1 MNKKNISLFTA
12 VALALIT
19 VFTGCSKDDGPIPK
33 RVSVSYV
40 PVINAAVD
48 AGTSATITLAN
59 QAAFQGKFTVSLYF
73 PGTQPPT
80 KMDIV
85 VRKNGSNANVRLY
98 KADVTTLPASFTVT
112 AAEIVTLFGGAAL
125 ALNDTY
131 DFGPD
136 IYVGTTKYELFPAV
150 GTGNGAGI
158 VNMPLYSQQA
168 RFTVR

>member
-12 VALALIT
+12 VAFALIT

-33 RVSVSYV
+33 RASVSYV
-40 PVINAAVD
+40 PVITAAVD
-48 AGTSATITLAN
+48 AGTSANITLSN

-73 PGTQPPT
+73 PGSQPPT

-85 VRKNGSNANVRLY
+85 VRKNGSNTNVRLY

-112 AAEIVTLFGGAAL
+112 AAEIVTLFGAPL

-136 IYVGTTKYELFPAV
+136 IYVGTTKYELFPTI